1 MGIKGLLGF
10 LKSSQTPSHVEEF
23 SGKTLG
29 VDGYV
34 WLHKGVFTCAHEL
47 AMQKDTDKYIKYAV
61 HQALMLQY
69 YGVKPIIVFDG
80 GPLPCKAPTEQKRKE
95 RREEAFR
102 FAKQLWDEGKKGQAF
117 AQFSHCVDVTPEMAA
132 KVIAA
137 LKEHGISSIVAP
149 YEADSQ
155 LVYLE
160 KERIIDGIITED
172 SDMLVF
178 GAKQVLFK
186 MDSFGNCVK
195 IQRED
200 LFKKQEVDLRL
211 LSDEKFR
218 HMSIFSGCDYT
229 DGIAG
234 MGLKTA
240 LRYILRYHDPRAAI
254 RAMRLDK
261 SLKVPIAFEKEFLL
275 ADLAFMHQRVYCPKL
290 KRIVHLSPTTR
301 EMTPEEDSYIGPF
314 IEDQIAIAIAEGRFD
329 PVTKIA
335 FTAKNPLTDNSFH
348 QQENNSESTKRKGI
362 TKTDISTFFMGT
374 RPPNKRP
381 KKISS
386 MGCIPS
392 QEKPLD
398 KFVTPQKQEP
408 LATVKESENE
418 NNHIKTPQ
426 QELPSPTKTSSEPRQ
441 FGKSLSDISHLVR
454 KSENIAPFSAPGG
467 SSKYFSQKK
476 PDEKHIINE
485 ASQKDEK
492 ENISITSP
500 SPAPKSWFSSFSY
513 KSSAMSRPST
523 PLSKIGQD
531 ALNRRTGRSL
541 PLQSKSTV
549 SSKPSSPSLPE
560 RPKGVL
566 SLQHYKFR

>member
-47 AMQKDTDKYIKYAV
+47 AFQKDTDKYIKYAI

-69 YGVKPIIVFDG
+69 YGVKPIVVFDG

-95 RREEAFR
+95 RREEAFK
-102 FAKQLWDEGKKGQAF
+102 FAKKLWDEGKRSQAF
-117 AQFSHCVDVTPEMAA
+117 TQFSHCVDVTPEMAA
-132 KVIAA
+132 KLIAA

-160 KERIIDGIITED
+160 KEKVIDGIITED

-178 GAKQVLFK
+178 GAKRVLFK
-186 MDSFGNCVK
+186 MDGFGNCVQ

-200 LFKKQEVDLRL
+200 LFKKQEVDLRM

-240 LRYILRYHDPRAAI
+240 LRYIIRYPDPRAAI

-275 ADLAFMHQRVYCPKL
+275 ADLAFQHQRVYCPKL
-290 KRIVHLSPTTR
+290 KRIVHMSPISRELS
-301 EMTPEEDSYIGPF
+301 PEEDAYIGPF

-329 PVTKIA
+329 PVTKSA
-335 FTAKNPLTDNSFH
+335 FTEKNTMTNFNSPRK
-348 QQENNSESTKRKGI
+348 ENYTESTKRKGI

-381 KKISS
+381 KKIAS
-386 MGCIPS
+386 MTCIPS
-392 QEKPLD
+392 QERPMD
-398 KFVTPQKQEP
+398 KFLPSQKQESVDS
-408 LATVKESENE
+408 LTKGEGGNE
-418 NNHIKTPQ
+418 QMKTPQ
-426 QELPSPTKTSSEPRQ
+426 REPLSSVNTASEPRR
-441 FGKSLSDISHLVR
+441 FDKSLSDVSHLVR
-454 KSENIAPFSAPGG
+454 KSENIPPFTAPGG
-467 SSKYFSQKK
+467 CSKYFAQKQ
-476 PDEKHIINE
+476 PDEKNVINE
-485 ASQKDEK
+485 RSLKDEK
-492 ENISITSP
+492 ENISIASP

-513 KSSAMSRPST
+513 ETSTTPRPST
-523 PLSKIGQD
+523 PLSKIGQN
-531 ALNRRTGRSL
+531 ALNRKAKRSFS
-541 PLQSKSTV
+541 LQSPSTV
-549 SSKPSSPSLPE
+549 SSKPSSTSLPE

>member
-47 AMQKDTDKYIKYAV
+47 ALQKDTDKYIKYAV

-95 RREEAFR
+95 RREEAFKY
-102 FAKQLWDEGKKGQAF
+102 AKQLWDEGKKSQAF

-137 LKEHGISSIVAP
+137 LKEHGILSIVAP

-160 KERIIDGIITED
+160 KEKIIDGIITED

-178 GAKQVLFK
+178 GAKRVLFK

-218 HMSIFSGCDYT
+218 HMSILSGCDYT

-240 LRYILRYHDPRAAI
+240 LRYILRYQDPRAAI

-275 ADLAFMHQRVYCPKL
+275 ADLAFLHQRVYCPKL
-290 KRIVHLSPTTR
+290 KRLVHLSPITR
-301 EMTPEEDSYIGPF
+301 EMTPEEDSYIGPD
-314 IEDQIAIAIAEGRFD
+314 IEDQLAIAIAEGRLD

-335 FTAKNPLTDNSFH
+335 FTTKDSLTNNGLH
-348 QQENNSESTKRKGI
+348 QQESNAESTKRKGI

-381 KKISS
+381 KRISS
-386 MGCIPS
+386 MNCIPS
-392 QEKPLD
+392 QEKPSN
-398 KFVTPQKQEP
+398 KFITPQKQQ
-408 LATVKESENE
+408 LLVTVQNNENEVDHVISPQKESLS
-418 NNHIKTPQ
+418 Q
-426 QELPSPTKTSSEPRQ
+426 TKTSSEPRR
-441 FGKSLSDISHLVR
+441 FEKSLSDVSHLVR
-454 KSENIAPFSAPGG
+454 KTENIPPFSAPGG
-467 SSKYFSQKK
+467 TSKYFSQKK
-476 PDEKHIINE
+476 PDKVSDDNEKSENI
-485 ASQKDEK
+485 EK
-492 ENISITSP
+492 ENVSNTSP
-500 SPAPKSWFSSFSY
+500 SPAPKNWFSSFSY
-513 KSSAMSRPST
+513 NSAASRPTT
-523 PLSKIGQD
+523 PLGKIGQD
-531 ALNRRTGRSL
+531 ALKRRPGRSL
-541 PLQSKSTV
+541 PLLSKSTM
-549 SSKPSSPSLPE
+549 SSKPSSHSLTE